1 MDGTTPTGGA
11 PQAPA
16 TTPAAPS
23 PATTSHAQDSES
35 AMLAA
40 VQRGRGKAPAART
53 ATSPPAR
60 TPGER
65 TPDDADAASASRPE
79 PEDGKSPVGESEKQQ
94 KKQPDAIPFAKF
106 QERLNRERE
115 KVTGLE
121 TKLSEQ
127 GRSIAS
133 YERAMDLLKAE
144 LQAEREARQAGQP
157 FDEREAQLREYQLA
171 DKARAAR
178 QELDTQHAT
187 ETAQAAEQA
196 RMGELRDTLGE
207 QLSAALSQYEGVV
220 HREEVLEAWEAN
232 PTADADAIAKHL
244 YEQKLEK
251 VQARLP
257 KTAAQPPTPQ
267 TARSGPRG
275 SAPVFS
281 DNDDGIGA
289 WLKAA
294 RGQ

>member
-1 MDGTTPTGGA
+1 
-11 PQAPA
+11 
-16 TTPAAPS
+16 
-23 PATTSHAQDSES
+23 
-35 AMLAA
+35 MLEA
-40 VQRGRGKAPAART
+40 VARGRGKSPAART
-53 ATSPPAR
+53 AQASPAR
-60 TPGER
+60 TSGER
-65 TPDDADAASASRPE
+65 TSDDADAASASRPE

-171 DKARAAR
+171 DRARAAR
-178 QELDTQHAT
+178 QELDAQHAA
-187 ETAQAAEQA
+187 EAKASVEQA

-207 QLSAALSQYEGVV
+207 QLSTALSQYEGVV
-220 HREEVLEAWEAN
+220 HREELLEAWEAN

-244 YEQKLEK
+244 YEQKLERM
-251 VQARLP
+251 QARMP
-257 KTAAQPPTPQ
+257 KTTAPPPTPQ

-275 SAPVFS
+275 SAPVFA
-281 DNDDGIGA
+281 DNDDGIA
-289 WLKAA
+289 SWMRMA